1 MGSFWF
7 LYMFNPFRT
16 APARIEDRGGLLLAD
31 VPALLDEVGGVGEFE
46 VEEID
51 CAVAKL
57 TELVDRYRECDFEDR

>member
-1 MGSFWF
+1 
-7 LYMFNPFRT
+7 MFNPFRT
-16 APARIEDRGGLLLAD
+16 APARTEERGGLDFAD

-57 TELVDRYRECDFEDR
+57 TELVERYRECDFKGR